1 MAGRAALLGFL
12 LALLGLVVPAPS
24 EAGGYWRG
32 GYWRGGVFIGAGPWW
47 GYGYRGYGYPYWY
60 PPPYYYSPYYYP
72 YYSSPTVV
80 VQEPPVYIERP
91 SEEAEPSAY
100 WYFCRSAP
108 GYYPSV
114 QTCPEDWVK
123 VPPRP

>member
-1 MAGRAALLGFL
+1 LAGRAVLLGLL
-12 LALLGLVVPAPS
+12 LALLALLAPALS

-47 GYGYRGYGYPYWY
+47 GYGYPYWY

-100 WYFCRSAP
+100 WYFCRSSQ

-114 QTCPEDWVK
+114 PSCPEDWVK